1 MAAVRVHQLFGT
13 TSGAG
18 SITNKYA
25 LLSEASGADIQITN
39 DAIVYIGDKNTNGS
53 WRYRINGTALVYERR
68 EVGVWVT
75 KQTISA

>member
-1 MAAVRVHQLFGT
+1 MAAVWVHQLFGT

-53 WRYRINGTALVYERR
+53 WRYRINGIDLVYERR